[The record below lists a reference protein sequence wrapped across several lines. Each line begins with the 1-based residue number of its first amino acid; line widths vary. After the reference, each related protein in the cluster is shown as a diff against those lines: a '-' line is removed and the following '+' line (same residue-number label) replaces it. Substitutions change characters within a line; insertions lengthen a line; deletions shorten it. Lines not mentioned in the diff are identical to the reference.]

1 MFPKD
6 SHSLALQYK
15 PEQQTVEFFPWY
27 QSIKTRQN
35 TNADR

>member
-6 SHSLALQYK
+6 SHSWALQYK